1 MIYIVGTRFLP
12 VGRNI
17 DAESWA
23 RLLVRARGARDIMY
37 RMRCTWETLANV
49 VERRS
54 GATAEHSDRPV
65 MVFSHPWGCCNTT
78 QNRRGRSTQ
87 IGAFVPVHALISKQN
102 CRINILRTL
111 NPAKQPQT

>member
-1 MIYIVGTRFLP
+1 M
-12 VGRNI
+12 GRNI

-54 GATAEHSDRPV
+54 GGAEQRQNIQTGLSWCFHIPGDVATLRKTGVAAQLKLAHS
-65 MVFSHPWGCCNTT
+65 FLC
-78 QNRRGRSTQ
+78 
-87 IGAFVPVHALISKQN
+87 
-102 CRINILRTL
+102 TL
-111 NPAKQPQT
+111 